1 MSETE
6 VTTEGQSVDT
16 DDLDAFA
23 TDFFGEKKQAVEPKD
38 AKSEDQAEQDD
49 ETVGEQVEPDAQ
61 KDETDPNADP
71 DAEFVEA
78 PKKKPTVQDRI
89 DELVR
94 QREDTKREAA
104 AQLAQVRKEFE
115 DKLAALAPKAP
126 EAKELGEPTPDDLN
140 DDGTPKYALG
150 EFDPQY
156 VRDLTKHVFAKE
168 RETAAQETAQAAEQ
182 ARVTQAQQAL
192 TTEWNGKMEVAKTAY
207 PDFQEKATGLLN
219 GFNDLQPDYAR
230 YLSTVLMSMEK
241 GPDVLYYLS
250 NNPDEATKIVNSG
263 AQKATLALGRIEG
276 KFLEVDAEKLVAKPK
291 VSKAPAPSPVQ
302 ARGTNGAFVSVPP
315 DTDDLDAFTSEFFRK
330 RK

>member
-6 VTTEGQSVDT
+6 VTTEGQVEVI

-23 TDFFGEKKQAVEPKD
+23 TDFFGKKDKAEPD
-38 AKSEDQAEQDD
+38 ANPEAEQDD
-49 ETVGEQVEPDAQ
+49 ETVGEQVDPDAQ
-61 KDETDPNADP
+61 KDQEPDPNADP

-115 DKLAALAPKAP
+115 DKLAALQPKAP
-126 EAKELGEPTPDDLN
+126 VAAEAGEPTPDDVN
-140 DDGTPKYALG
+140 EDGTPKYSLG

-156 VRDLTKHVFAKE
+156 VRDLTKFAFAQE
-168 RETAAQETAQAAEQ
+168 RDRAAAETAQATEQ
-182 ARVTQAQQAL
+182 ARQDQAL
-192 TTEWNGKMEVAKTAY
+192 ETLQTEWNGKVEVAKTSY
-207 PDFQEKATGLLN
+207 PDFTAKATGLLDN
-219 GFNDLQPDYAR
+219 FNSLEPQYAR
-230 YLSTVLMSMEK
+230 YLSGILMSMEH
-241 GPDVLYYLS
+241 GTDVLYYLS

-263 AQKATLALGRIEG
+263 AQKATLALGRIEA
-276 KFLEVDAEKLVAKPK
+276 KFFEADAEKLVAKPK
-291 VSKAPAPSPVQ
+291 VSKAPPPPGVQ
-302 ARGTNGAFVSVPP
+302 ARGTNGAFVAVAP